1 MKIRVSTFFC
11 QFCNFPFAVNSDCTD
26 DVFQQVL
33 KAPGDQESKLRDW
46 NGNGAMENLLCFEEE
61 RKSLNHLADVNLKVY

>member
-33 KAPGDQESKLRDW
+33 KAPGDQESKLRDC
-46 NGNGAMENLLCFEEE
+46 NGKFALF
-61 RKSLNHLADVNLKVY
+61 